1 MPTITPA
8 ITPATLQRS
17 SSFDGVTDIQSPATP
32 LNALPAWPLGD
43 GDIDA
48 IDGQFPD
55 SLPWWILTNTTPDQG
70 RKLLLKML
78 AHQAYR
84 RGDFLLGSGRR
95 SKHYVN
101 CKTVSL
107 SGNGARLLALLLLD
121 QVSSEIEA
129 VAGLTMGAD
138 PLVSCVAMAAGLT
151 GRNLD
156 ALIVRKEPK
165 GHGTGAWI
173 EGPLPKPGAR
183 VTVLEDVVTTGSS
196 CLKAVKRLQEAGYD
210 VQEVV
215 AVVDRQD
222 GGQAALARKGLRLK
236 ALFRLEEISN
246 PLEH

>member
-1 MPTITPA
+1 M
-8 ITPATLQRS
+8 
-17 SSFDGVTDIQSPATP
+17 DVQSPAPPFNT
-32 LNALPAWPLGD
+32 LPARPFGEGSWEVLR
-43 GDIDA
+43 
-48 IDGQFPD
+48 Q
-55 SLPWWILTNTTPDQG
+55 
-70 RKLLLKML
+70 ML
-78 AHQAYR
+78 ARRAYR
-84 RGDFLLGSGRR
+84 RGDFLLASGRR
-95 SKHYVN
+95 SEHYVN
-101 CKTVSL
+101 CKPVSL
-107 SGNGARLLALLLLD
+107 SGAGATLLAPLLLE
-121 QVSSEIEA
+121 QVNSGAQA

-222 GGQAALARKGLRLK
+222 GGQAALTAAGLRLK
-236 ALFRLEEISN
+236 ALFRLEHIST
-246 PLEH
+246 PPERQP

>member
-1 MPTITPA
+1 M
-8 ITPATLQRS
+8 
-17 SSFDGVTDIQSPATP
+17 DVQSPAPPFNT
-32 LNALPAWPLGD
+32 LPARPLGE
-43 GDIDA
+43 GSWEVLR
-48 IDGQFPD
+48 Q
-55 SLPWWILTNTTPDQG
+55 
-70 RKLLLKML
+70 ML
-78 AHQAYR
+78 ARRAYR
-84 RGDFLLGSGRR
+84 RGDFLLASGRR
-95 SKHYVN
+95 SEHYVN
-101 CKTVSL
+101 CKPVSL
-107 SGNGARLLALLLLD
+107 SGAGATLLAPLLLE
-121 QVSSEIEA
+121 QVNSGAQA

-222 GGQAALARKGLRLK
+222 GGQAALTAAGLRLK
-236 ALFRLEEISN
+236 ALFRLEHIST
-246 PLEH
+246 PPERQP

>member
-1 MPTITPA
+1 M
-8 ITPATLQRS
+8 
-17 SSFDGVTDIQSPATP
+17 DVQSPAPPFNT
-32 LNALPAWPLGD
+32 LPARPLGE
-43 GDIDA
+43 GSWEVLR
-48 IDGQFPD
+48 Q
-55 SLPWWILTNTTPDQG
+55 
-70 RKLLLKML
+70 ML
-78 AHQAYR
+78 ARRAYR
-84 RGDFLLGSGRR
+84 RGDFLLASGRR
-95 SKHYVN
+95 SEHYVN
-101 CKTVSL
+101 CKPVSL
-107 SGNGARLLALLLLD
+107 SGAGATLLAPLLLE
-121 QVSSEIEA
+121 QVNSGAQA

-165 GHGTGAWI
+165 GHGIGAWI

-222 GGQAALARKGLRLK
+222 GGQAALTAAGLRLK
-236 ALFRLEEISN
+236 ALFRLEHIST
-246 PLEH
+246 PPERQP